1 MYWSC
6 ANCTGTSKKYKSNP
20 FHMEDHMIS
29 GVWKIKKETWEN
41 STQHWFLSQQKKM
54 KRIWSCRYFN
64 YWAKQRTKVWNF
76 TRKRSVESNL
86 RSCFLELFWCW
97 FCVERS
103 SLEGVKLCKSSL
115 KGLNLLRNLQTH
127 KRLLC
132 VFFVYLSNTYW
143 Y

>member
-6 ANCTGTSKKYKSNP
+6 ANCTGTSKKYKSTL
-20 FHMEDHMIS
+20 FI
-29 GVWKIKKETWEN
+29 WKIIWFQECGKSKRKHEKIQHNTDSYHNKRRRREYEAVGILIIGQSKE
-41 STQHWFLSQQKKM
+41 QKCE
-54 KRIWSCRYFN
+54 IS
-64 YWAKQRTKVWNF
+64 
-76 TRKRSVESNL
+76 RKRSVESNL